1 MFLLSNEKTALPE
14 QSGHRK
20 TIKNSIFVSYAG
32 ITRIRFKGGGDSI
45 LSVSAGKTQPPYN
58 NMDINIFVGV
68 CQCLMT
74 NSAKNFCLGR

>member
-32 ITRIRFKGGGDSI
+32 ITRLRFKGGGDSI
-45 LSVSAGKTQPPYN
+45 LSVSAGKTQPPYTQY
-58 NMDINIFVGV
+58 GY
-68 CQCLMT
+68 
-74 NSAKNFCLGR
+74 